1 MARKRKI
8 SELPL
13 CTDFHGLRT
22 IGTDKNN
29 QSVAVSLDYVQE
41 TVEGMQTATTNA
53 NNAAKSAND
62 AAAKANTAATTA
74 TASSKEAD
82 KQANRAKQQADNPPK
97 MGENGNWWKWD
108 EATQQYVDTGILAK
122 GGVLY
127 PSFFIEEENMHLVM
141 SYQDEIAKEQFVL
154 NEETG
159 HLTFNFR

>member
-62 AAAKANTAATTA
+62 AAAKANTAATKVT
-74 TASSKEAD
+74 
-82 KQANRAKQQADNPPK
+82 PPD
-97 MGENGNWWKWD
+97 G
-108 EATQQYVDTGILAK
+108 
-122 GGVLY
+122 
-127 PSFFIEEENMHLVM
+127 
-141 SYQDEIAKEQFVL
+141 
-154 NEETG
+154 
-159 HLTFNFR
+159 R